1 MGESLA
7 VTGAVEQLGGW
18 RKEELVHMVRDG
30 RDRWAGREV
39 SPSSC
44 PGTCGWPVWVAGAV
58 LALETRYRYCVVVR
72 LPPKSSAERWAQRKK
87 QTYNI

>member
-1 MGESLA
+1 MRCSSHVGESLA
-7 VTGAVEQLGGW
+7 VTGAAEQLGGW

-44 PGTCGWPVWVAGAV
+44 PGTCG
-58 LALETRYRYCVVVR
+58 
-72 LPPKSSAERWAQRKK
+72 
-87 QTYNI
+87 